1 MDVKNMANEDLA
13 EILNLYIIE
22 IQKTK
27 ITRLDNK
34 GRLFCL
40 DEHRSPHSHT
50 ETCTAADELLKR
62 GITKIGA
69 YKASVEKYLRARNR
83 HDKWHGILC
92 QQIIKKII
100 ATNGGTLP
108 AEYLAVAE

>member
-1 MDVKNMANEDLA
+1 MDVKDMTNEGLA
-13 EILNLYIIE
+13 KILNLYITE

-27 ITRLDNK
+27 ITRLDKK

-62 GITKIGA
+62 GITNIGA
-69 YKASVEKYLRARNR
+69 SKNAVDKYLRARNR
-83 HDKWHGILC
+83 YDKWHGILC
-92 QQIIKKII
+92 QRIVKKNDCNKWRYI
-100 ATNGGTLP
+100 TR
-108 AEYLAVAE
+108 

>member
-50 ETCTAADELLKR
+50 DTYSAADELLKR
-62 GITKIGA
+62 GITNIGA
-69 YKASVEKYLRARNR
+69 SKTAVEKYIHARNR

-92 QQIIKKII
+92 QQIVKKMI